1 MKKGFTLSEIVIV
14 MAIIALLMTSG
25 ISLIIQYRGMSARLE
40 VVTNLHSAKLMVEG
54 IVRSTNRVSEANII
68 SRIQQLSEYP
78 GFEEVTVVSVDAT
91 SVGDTPT
98 KRVFR
103 VVLKDERV
111 SREEEF
117 YVYRFD
123 PYAE

>member
-1 MKKGFTLSEIVIV
+1 
-14 MAIIALLMTSG
+14 MAIIALLITSG
-25 ISLIIQYRGMSARLE
+25 MALIIQYRGMSARLE

-91 SVGDTPT
+91 LVGDTPT
-98 KRVFR
+98 KRIFR

-117 YVYRFD
+117 YVYRYD